1 MKRLIE
7 EPYRTPEGRLDTPFA
22 YVFDATGIADNQA
35 QVPNLAKTLQGD
47 SDFILRRIVGM
58 SNCVNT
64 AALGGKWA
72 FKNASGSYAMG
83 NAGSGIVAYPNWV
96 VLPEKLYP
104 INTQIVFDLFNTLRS
119 SNGCASPIYTSYIAF
134 FGVKRL
140 SVDRGYRS
148 NKTAYK
154 YKEKK
159 YSYSVN
165 FTITVAAGS
174 APFRLSQLI
183 DNYDFELQR
192 IAICYANTI
201 GNAGTL
207 TTDDFLIQLY
217 DSNMHGLSDLPLNQS
232 YINNGRTSFHVPTN
246 LQSIFPC
253 PTIVFPAGSAITF
266 DITSLLCSTS
276 VPQSY
281 NVIFEGIWRVP
292 C

>member
-1 MKRLIE
+1 MRRLIE
-7 EPYRTPEGRLDTPFA
+7 EPYRTPDGRLDIPFA
-22 YVFDATGIADNQA
+22 YVFDATGIADGQA
-35 QVPNLAKTLQGD
+35 QVPNLAKALQGD
-47 SDFILRRIVGM
+47 SDFILRRIAGV

-64 AALGGKWA
+64 SAAGGKWA

-104 INTQIVFDLFNTLRS
+104 VNTQIVFDLFQTLRA
-119 SNGCASPIYTSYIAF
+119 NNPCASAIYTSYIAF

-148 NKTAYK
+148 NTTAYQ
-154 YKEKK
+154 YREKK
-159 YSYSVN
+159 YSYSIN
-165 FTITVAAGS
+165 FTLTNAAGTG
-174 APFRLSQLI
+174 PIRQSQLI

-192 IAICYANTI
+192 IAISYANTP
-201 GNAGTL
+201 GNTGTL
-207 TTDDFLIQLY
+207 TADDFLIQLY
-217 DSNMHGLSDLPLNQS
+217 DSNMHQLSDLPLNQS
-232 YINNGRTSFHVPTN
+232 YINNGRTSFAVPTKF
-246 LQSIFPC
+246 QSIFPC
-253 PTIVFPAGSAITF
+253 PSIVFPAGSAITF

-281 NVIFEGIWRVP
+281 NIIFEGIWRIP